1 MMKIDKRFHKNFITL
16 KSRQRSLEEQI
27 KLKRLNKTKTENVK
41 RVLEDL
47 TYRYNIALYQ
57 VQQQINK

>member
-1 MMKIDKRFHKNFITL
+1 MMKIDKRFHTNFITL

>member
-1 MMKIDKRFHKNFITL
+1 MKIDKRFHTNFITL